1 VCVLVTYAVDA
12 VIQNPDGAITVVKEE
27 VFTVDVLNE
36 RLAELGVRAAA
47 VRADPDCTATIEDAW
62 GDLYPR
68 IVKQDTSPGLT
79 FYPDAIPAD
88 RTLVL
93 ATECDDRRSSRPP
106 RLVMRVMMVR
116 GPAPACVGEI
126 FKRVKPLERFTAG
139 GRRVVDH
146 AREEARELGHHNIEP
161 EHILLG
167 PLDDPQSRAAR
178 VPNSLTIKADDVRA
192 RTVQARGP
200 AKAFPM
206 PAGAS
211 APFTPRAMQILQ
223 RAPVEATGLGSD
235 QVAPEHILLA
245 LAGEPDGTATRI
257 LREHSADP
265 ETVRHE
271 VIRLA
276 D

>member
-1 VCVLVTYAVDA
+1 MAADE
-12 VIQNPDGAITVVKEE
+12 VIQNPDGTITVVKEE
-27 VFTVDVLNE
+27 VFAGDVLNA
-36 RLAELGVRAAA
+36 RLAELEVRAAA
-47 VRADPDCTATIEDAW
+47 VRADPDCTATVEQAW
-62 GDLYPR
+62 GDRGGDLYPR
-68 IVKQDTSPGLT
+68 IVKQDSSPGVT

-93 ATECDDRRSSRPP
+93 AAEWDDRRPSRPP

-116 GPAPACVGEI
+116 GPAPACVGEMC
-126 FKRVKPLERFTAG
+126 KRVKPLERFTAG

-146 AREEARELGHHNIEP
+146 AREEARELGHRNIEP

-167 PLDDPQSRAAR
+167 LLDEPQSRAAR
-178 VPNSLTIKADDVRA
+178 VLNSLTIKVADVRA

-200 AKAFPM
+200 PKGFPT
-206 PAGAS
+206 PPGLS

-223 RAPVEATGLGSD
+223 RAPDEATSLGSD
-235 QVAPEHILLA
+235 QVASEHILLA
-245 LAGEPDGTATRI
+245 LVGEPDGTAAGI
-257 LREHSADP
+257 LQEHGVDP
-265 ETVRHE
+265 ETVRYE